1 MGFNLSMLPSWL
13 LFSVSSKFTSH
24 LTIQSSILSTCPIHL
39 KTELSSLCPSFI
51 LYYSMCQYFNHFN
64 MSPFPLLSLN
74 AFYLLFWDS
83 LLAPFPSSPFPA
95 CFRHLACHCVQ
106 VHKDLSTFQS
116 SISLQWKQAH
126 LCFLLLCPSDPS
138 WLLYHVFS
146 GKSWS
151 GGLWRSHIG
160 ILKTVLCVCC
170 G

>member
-1 MGFNLSMLPSWL
+1 MGFNLSVLPSWL
-13 LFSVSSKFTSH
+13 LFSISSKFTSH
-24 LTIQSSILSTCPIHL
+24 LTIQSSILSTCPTHL

-51 LYYSMCQYFNHFN
+51 LFHVPIFQPFQHFTLS
-64 MSPFPLLSLN
+64 SPIVECFLSSFLR
-74 AFYLLFWDS
+74 L

-138 WLLYHVFS
+138 RLLYHVFS

-151 GGLWRSHIG
+151 EGLWRSHIG